1 MLGCIRHCFHTLIK
15 FTAFCLQKTAEARK
29 SRKAGSDDEFGI
41 EELISGEG
49 GGFGNLP
56 TIGHEKSGLP
66 NVGVVRNSWTLQYCV
81 AC

>member
-1 MLGCIRHCFHTLIK
+1 MLVCIRHYFITLIH

-49 GGFGNLP
+49 GGFGNLF
-56 TIGHEKSGLP
+56 TIRHEKFVLTS
-66 NVGVVRNSWTLQYCV
+66 VW
-81 AC
+81 

>member
-1 MLGCIRHCFHTLIK
+1 MIYPVVTQLTLIQ

-49 GGFGNLP
+49 GSFGNLL
-56 TIGHEKSGLP
+56 TVWHEKLGLA
-66 NVGVVRNSWTLQYCV
+66 NVG
-81 AC
+81 